1 MKNALNLKRLK
12 ILNFSKKYIELYGWN
27 DQIFKSVTDSSKYT
41 IEETKILF
49 PLGYKSLLIFYL
61 DNLNEEVN
69 RTIQKKK
76 LSNLKTHEK
85 IKELILIRL
94 KFNEKEKQLIK
105 KTIYALMSPNN
116 SKISLTSLYK
126 TIDSIWYLA
135 GDNST
140 DFNYYSKRIIL
151 AMIYSNVLFYWAVRN
166 KSLLQ
171 TSKYIDKNLK
181 LTSIISKIK
190 KSKIITKFDLN
201 KFFSNYNQTSNF
213 KQ

>member
-76 LSNLKTHEK
+76 L
-85 IKELILIRL
+85 
-94 KFNEKEKQLIK
+94 
-105 KTIYALMSPNN
+105 
-116 SKISLTSLYK
+116 
-126 TIDSIWYLA
+126 
-135 GDNST
+135 
-140 DFNYYSKRIIL
+140 
-151 AMIYSNVLFYWAVRN
+151 
-166 KSLLQ
+166 
-171 TSKYIDKNLK
+171 
-181 LTSIISKIK
+181 
-190 KSKIITKFDLN
+190 
-201 KFFSNYNQTSNF
+201 
-213 KQ
+213 